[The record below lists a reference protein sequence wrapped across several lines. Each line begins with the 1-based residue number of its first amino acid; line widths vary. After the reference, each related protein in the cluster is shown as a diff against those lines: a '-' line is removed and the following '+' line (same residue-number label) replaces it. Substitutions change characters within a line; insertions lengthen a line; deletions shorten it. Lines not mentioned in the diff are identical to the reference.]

1 MLKIC
6 NLAIT
11 KPLFIIIRN
20 CINNSTFPDLWKKSN
35 ICPIHKKGDKQIINN
50 YRPVPLL
57 PICGKIIKRLI
68 FNYLLEYLEKYKLLS
83 AHQSGFRANDSCV
96 DQLVSIVHNI

>member
-6 NLAIT
+6 DLAIT

-83 AHQSGFRANDSCV
+83 AH
-96 DQLVSIVHNI
+96 